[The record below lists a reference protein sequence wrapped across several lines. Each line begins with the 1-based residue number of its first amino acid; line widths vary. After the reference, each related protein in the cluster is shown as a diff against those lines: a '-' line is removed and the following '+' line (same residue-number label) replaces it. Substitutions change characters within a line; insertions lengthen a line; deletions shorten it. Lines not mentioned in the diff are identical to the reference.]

1 VNGGAL
7 KQALAGG
14 ATCVGAILKIPSPDV
29 VEVLCGSG
37 LDFVIV
43 DAEHGPSGPETCQQM
58 VRAGEAKGVPVFVRI
73 GEAGSPA
80 TVTRFLDTGVSGVH
94 LPHMSSAATARE
106 QAAQLLHPPGGGRGL
121 AGGRWA
127 DYGAKGPLPGQ
138 VEAVANSI
146 CVVAQIEE
154 VEAYEALDEILAV
167 EELDVFFLGS
177 TDLAASLGF
186 RGDRDVPRVKEMS
199 EAILKRT
206 VAAGRTA
213 GFLASTP
220 EEAAWGLGLG
230 ARYIVFNGESLIQWG
245 AKRGLEAVAAQ

>member
-1 VNGGAL
+1 MNGGAL
-7 KQALAGG
+7 KRTLAHGG
-14 ATCVGAILKIPSPDV
+14 TCVGAIVKVPSPDV
-29 VEVLCGSG
+29 VEVLGGSG

-58 VRAGEAKGVPVFVRI
+58 VRAGEAVGVPVLVRI
-73 GEAGSPA
+73 GESGSPS

-94 LPHMSSAATARE
+94 LPHVSSAATGRE
-106 QAAQLLHPPGGGRGL
+106 QAAQLLHPPAGGRGL

-127 DYGAKGPLPGQ
+127 GYGTKGALSGQ
-138 VEAVANSI
+138 VESVADSL

-154 VEAYEALDEILAV
+154 AEALEALDEILAA

-186 RGDRDVPRVKEMS
+186 RGDRNEPRVREMS
-199 EAILKRT
+199 EEILRRT
-206 VAAGRTA
+206 VEADRTA

-220 EEAAWGLGLG
+220 EEAAWGVALG
-230 ARYIVFNGESLIQWG
+230 ARYIVFNAESLIQWG
-245 AKRGLEAVAAQ
+245 AKQGLEAVAGE